1 MNILQKAFLIH
12 KLNKQFYHWDRRKLQ
27 LHQEQRLTELLQFI
41 GKHSPFYHELSS
53 RRSRLEFHELP
64 VINKAIMMEFFD
76 RINTVGLKREELTA
90 FKIREEKADNLGLF
104 NGEYSVGLSSGT
116 TGNKGLT
123 ILSREEQE
131 AYSCLLFARSGI
143 PSAVKKRR
151 IFFALRTNNPA
162 FAEITR
168 FGITMIHV
176 DYTHPLKYYIDLIN
190 NKRLNILA
198 GPPSLLHM
206 IAKNRNQIYHRIETL
221 ISYAEVLEPE
231 VRREL
236 ELAFNAPVIQIYQG
250 AEGFIGSTCKEGRLH
265 INEDTIL
272 VEEKDVQDPSGRV
285 KSLIITDLYRKTQPI
300 IRYAMNDL
308 VELEDTP
315 CPCGS
320 SFRVIRFIHGR
331 CDHLFFLQGADG
343 NILYLFPDYI
353 RRSINQ
359 ASDEIIEYQV
369 FQHSISSTEV
379 RLTLKEGADRASI
392 EKTIGQNLS
401 FWTNKI
407 GGDLGEVTFNA
418 KPPEKN
424 QQSQKF
430 IRVVRLF

>member
-53 RRSRLEFHELP
+53 KRGRLEFHELP

-76 RINTVGLKREELTA
+76 RINTVGLKRDELTA
-90 FKIREEKADNLGLF
+90 FKI
-104 NGEYSVGLSSGT
+104 
-116 TGNKGLT
+116 
-123 ILSREEQE
+123 REEQE

-190 NKRLNILA
+190 IKRLNILA

-315 CPCGS
+315 CSCGS

-343 NILYLFPDYI
+343 NIRYLFPDYI

-359 ASDEIIEYQV
+359 ASDDIIEYQV